1 MSKLALFC
9 MQQILRLWSRVAS
22 KSGQSSF
29 FSWDYRHKSSCPAM
43 LGFII
48 KQTNKNDCKWTT
60 NTSNGISEDLANLLQ
75 ADVALLRPL
84 LKGEL
89 QTSGDWLIFTKVV
102 GTRMPSELRNPDSG
116 MTRCH
121 RKPAEQKSSWG
132 NRSLAGAA
140 LSFLVLKESSSWRD
154 PQKNSE
160 KMLWENGINEERTN
174 CKHGEGVNRRG
185 RVRVQHQRNGWTR
198 HSN

>member
-1 MSKLALFC
+1 MAMEGWSKYFYIYLFTCLFMSKLALFC

-75 ADVALLRPL
+75 ADVPLLRPL

-89 QTSGDWLIFTKVV
+89 QTSGDWLIFTKAV

-132 NRSLAGAA
+132 NRSLAGAP
-140 LSFLVLKESSSWRD
+140 L
-154 PQKNSE
+154 
-160 KMLWENGINEERTN
+160 
-174 CKHGEGVNRRG
+174 
-185 RVRVQHQRNGWTR
+185 
-198 HSN
+198 